1 MNWQTLKWGL
11 TALTSVAIFFAGYK
25 VAEWRHNS
33 ARLQEVA
40 AALEEVE
47 ALRKLEQE
55 QQIELFEQ
63 NLKWVDD
70 LLQSKEHIRVVTRT
84 NIKKVSVYVQD
95 NRACDYSPDAVRLR
109 NEVAQ
114 AGRSSTGV
122 HQPD

>member
-11 TALTSVAIFFAGYK
+11 YALTSVAIFFAGYK

-40 AALEEVE
+40 SALEEVE

-84 NIKKVSVYVQD
+84 NIKKVPVYVQD

-109 NEVAQ
+109 NEVAL
-114 AGRSSTGV
+114 GR
-122 HQPD
+122 

>member
-11 TALTSVAIFFAGYK
+11 IALTSVAIFFAGYK

-40 AALEEVE
+40 SALEEVE
-47 ALRKLEQE
+47 ALRRLEQE
-55 QQIELFEQ
+55 QQKELFEQ
-63 NLKWVDD
+63 NLKWVGD

-84 NIKKVSVYVQD
+84 NIKKVPVYVQD

-109 NEVAQ
+109 NEVIRSNQ
-114 AGRSSTGV
+114 ELGR
-122 HQPD
+122 